1 MILALNNELI
11 KYILEQSGAVIIAI
25 FLIVRIESKLDNLN
39 ETLIYLTETFS
50 RAINKKRKIAKSRI

>member
-1 MILALNNELI
+1 MTLVLNNELI

-50 RAINKKRKIAKSRI
+50 RAINKK

>member
-1 MILALNNELI
+1 MTLVLNGEII

-39 ETLIYLTETFS
+39 STLLYLTETFS
-50 RAINKKRKIAKSRI
+50 RAINKIEK